1 MPQTDTHGAQAGPSN
16 ANGGSTLH
24 DLFALTDEQIL
35 EIEPEVEQR
44 GPAPTVIS
52 GEARNLSSSDV
63 ADAAGLSKRDSSS
76 PSAPRNDGIRESA
89 PGAAATSNESQLAQ
103 SEAAPP
109 GWLAAQMKD
118 PWTGKEAQELWNGV
132 QQAKSEAA
140 AYRAAF
146 ATPEDARALKELY
159 PGGVTEA
166 RAIAERAR
174 LLDDI
179 DRSYFGAA
187 GNSGEQTSAARVQLA
202 QTLLRED
209 PAAFREMVFAG
220 LRALEEAGKQFGSAA
235 VGATLGSPGE
245 DGAERSAGG
254 ASPAPT
260 TSAGSGLRD
269 SRLSDQEAQ
278 VAAYAA
284 FEKAANEDLE
294 RSVGT
299 SIERTIQ
306 NALPNLSAT
315 AVASSVGAQHPD
327 RVGTGAAPLQA
338 RLTAAVRQDVEAAL
352 KGDRQLGEQIAQILS
367 ARRFDNE
374 TRAQVVRLIGER
386 AQQLVPG
393 ATKRVLNDW
402 TQTTL
407 AAHRGRTTRADAA
420 SARREVTPA
429 SGEPPR
435 GIAANQRATTNRPAR
450 NDAAKTPATRVDYR
464 KLSDEQILDL

>member
-1 MPQTDTHGAQAGPSN
+1 MPQTDTHGAQAGPSH
-16 ANGGSTLH
+16 ANGGSTLQ

-44 GPAPTVIS
+44 DLAAAVIS
-52 GEARNLSSSDV
+52 SEARNLSSSDV

-76 PSAPRNDGIRESA
+76 PSAPRNDAIGQSA
-89 PGAAATSNESQLAQ
+89 PGAAATSRESEIT
-103 SEAAPP
+103 SHDAAEPP

-166 RAIAERAR
+166 RAITERAR

-187 GNSGEQTSAARVQLA
+187 GNSAEQTSAARVQLA

-294 RSVGT
+294 RSVGGA
-299 SIERTIQ
+299 IERTLEQ
-306 NALPNLSAT
+306 AVPNIKNVGDAAT
-315 AVASSVGAQHPD
+315 VGARHASSVLEARP
-327 RVGTGAAPLQA
+327 APLQA

-367 ARRFDNE
+367 AGRFDNE

-407 AAHRGRTTRADAA
+407 AAHRVRGARADAA

-435 GIAANQRATTNRPAR
+435 GIAANQREIGRAH
-450 NDAAKTPATRVDYR
+450 V
-464 KLSDEQILDL
+464 